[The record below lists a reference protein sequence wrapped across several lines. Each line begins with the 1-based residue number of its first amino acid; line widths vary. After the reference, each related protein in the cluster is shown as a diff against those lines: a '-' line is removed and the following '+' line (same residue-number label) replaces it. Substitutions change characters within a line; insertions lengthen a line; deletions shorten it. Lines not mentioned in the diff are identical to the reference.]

1 MYASHHEPQ
10 EEILLERF
18 MDLNGF
24 QYGSGIRLSLLSAP
38 IRLRDNLS
46 ILGSFKQKQLA
57 E

>member
-1 MYASHHEPQ
+1 MYASHHESW
-10 EEILLERF
+10 EGIFLGRF
-18 MDLNGF
+18 LDLNGF